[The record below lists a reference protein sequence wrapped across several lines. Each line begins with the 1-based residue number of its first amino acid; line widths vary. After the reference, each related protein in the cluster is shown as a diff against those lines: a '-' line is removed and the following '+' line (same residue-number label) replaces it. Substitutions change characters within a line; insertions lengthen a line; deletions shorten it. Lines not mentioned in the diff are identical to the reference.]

1 MSEVREII
9 DLIEGGVN
17 KKEEE
22 FLARAI
28 EFAKRAHEGQK
39 RLSGDPYFSHVLETA
54 KTIARL
60 GMDTQTIAA
69 GLLHDVLE
77 DTKVTEA
84 ELEKEFGKDILF
96 LVKGV
101 TKLGT
106 LKYRGHERH
115 VESLRKFFVAM
126 ANDLRVLIIKLAD
139 RMHNI
144 HTLEYL
150 PKDKQERIALET
162 LEIHARLA
170 DRFGMGKL

>member
-1 MSEVREII
+1 MADVKELI
-9 DLIEGGVN
+9 DLLKGKIT
-17 KKEEE
+17 KKEED
-22 FLARAI
+22 FIKKAYK
-28 EFAKRAHEGQK
+28 FAEQAHIGQR
-39 RLSGDPYFSHVLETA
+39 RLNGEPYFSHVFETA
-54 KTIARL
+54 KLLGKLRVGVNTIV
-60 GMDTQTIAA
+60 A
-69 GLLHDVLE
+69 GLLHDLLE
-77 DTKVTEA
+77 DTKVNEA
-84 ELEKEFGKDILF
+84 ELEKEFGKDVLF

-115 VESLRKFFVAM
+115 IESLRKFFVAM
-126 ANDLRVLIIKLAD
+126 ADDVRVLIIKLAD

-170 DRFGMGKL
+170 DRFG